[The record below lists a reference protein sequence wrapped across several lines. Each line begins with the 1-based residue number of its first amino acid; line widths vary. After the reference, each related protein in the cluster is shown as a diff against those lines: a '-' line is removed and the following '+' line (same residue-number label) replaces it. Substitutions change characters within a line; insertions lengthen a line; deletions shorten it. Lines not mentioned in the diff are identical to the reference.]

1 VLELPLPPAAEALA
15 RAAHAGRRGESVVPG
30 RARAAERS
38 TVRERLRA
46 LDVEVVMASIDALEL
61 TDPG

>member
-1 VLELPLPPAAEALA
+1 
-15 RAAHAGRRGESVVPG
+15 VPG

-46 LDVEVVMASIDALEL
+46 FDVEVVMASIDALEL